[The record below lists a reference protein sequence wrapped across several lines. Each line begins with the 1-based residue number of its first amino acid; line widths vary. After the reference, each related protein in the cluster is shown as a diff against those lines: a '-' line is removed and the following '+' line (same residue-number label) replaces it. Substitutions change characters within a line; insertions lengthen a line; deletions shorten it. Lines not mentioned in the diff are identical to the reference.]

1 MEMNSDQLS
10 HIDENGQ
17 PRMVDVSGKSVSDRK
32 ATAEVHVEFPQS
44 IWEALQTSG
53 FATKKGPVLEVAKV
67 AGTTAVKQTANLIPF
82 CHPLPIEGCSFEM
95 EPLPDTCRIRI
106 RCSVRCTAR
115 TGVEME
121 ALTGASVA
129 ALTIY
134 DMTKS
139 LGLGTVIN
147 GLGLVEKSG
156 GKKDFARDA

>member
-17 PRMVDVSGKSVSDRK
+17 PRMVDVSGKALSERK
-32 ATAEVHVEFPQS
+32 ATAEVMVEFPEAM
-44 IWEALQTSG
+44 WEALQASG
-53 FATKKGPVLEVAKV
+53 FSSKKGPVLEVARI

-95 EPLPDTCRIRI
+95 EPMPGTCRIRV

-121 ALTGASVA
+121 AMTGASVA

-139 LGLGTVIN
+139 LGLGTAIT
-147 GLGLVEKSG
+147 GLALVEKSG
-156 GKKDFARDA
+156 GKKD